1 MICPKCGAQ
10 VEDKETVCPYC
21 KEELKAQ
28 QAQAE
33 QAEAKAEEKA
43 EEKTEQTE
51 QAAETKEAAAKEK
64 KQLKVDFKNPKTLI
78 TCVAAVVAVIV
89 LIAAIFG
96 IVSIAKKNVGPEK
109 IAESYVEAMTDG
121 SIRKA
126 LKRTAPWVLRDIAVD
141 LDLKENASVGKIVK
155 EYEDQMGDFGLGGKI
170 IIEDVALRGY
180 TDSAI
185 GEALTDLDVME
196 DYNIT
201 YKEVKAI
208 TEVAM
213 VEVEASIKILGEKQT
228 AFFTIYCARYDGD
241 WVVIDFDG
249 DY

>member
-10 VEDKETVCPYC
+10 VEDKEAVCPYC

-43 EEKTEQTE
+43 EEKTEQ
-51 QAAETKEAAAKEK
+51 AAETKEAPEKEK
-64 KQLKVDFKNPKTLI
+64 KQFKVDFKNPKTLI

-121 SIRKA
+121 NIRKA

-170 IIEDVALRGY
+170 VIDDVALRGY
-180 TDSAI
+180 TDSSI
-185 GEALTDLDVME
+185 GDVLSDLDVME
-196 DYNIT
+196 DYDIT
-201 YKEVKAI
+201 YKEIKAV

-228 AFFTIYCARYDGD
+228 AYFTIYCARYDGD
-241 WVVIDFDG
+241 WVVIDFEG